1 MHRPAYSTL
10 FLAAFLCLFQ
20 LGLLS
25 ACGGCARH
33 DEEGPGPAVH
43 SSAREGLSTSVH
55 GSAGSSAQV
64 LNPPPVPE
72 TDVRPEE
79 AHLSQE
85 AQITSAYLILLQAMS
100 HADEDAAVKAAE
112 ILATG
117 TGELALPV
125 EHWIE
130 GALWFMERKSVN
142 AIPYLRAARQAQPED
157 VHLLLLYSEALSDH
171 NFAKEALAALN
182 AYLTRHKDN
191 PEVLM
196 QKGIILFKDNKPQE
210 AIATFESIGRFE
222 RTGFVEYYHAR
233 ALMTLGQDAKALQH
247 VRAAI
252 KLLPD
257 FGEALALQAFLCERT
272 GELKE
277 ARSAYEKL
285 LKTPYAPK
293 DIVLRLINISLKLN
307 QPTKALDYYQQG
319 PGEDTG
325 FKLMAASLFTEFR
338 HYLQA
343 ERILKSVAASP
354 DAPAEVY
361 LFLADLTYEQR
372 RDLTSA
378 LKWLDHIPNNGDY
391 AQRKLLLTA
400 QLQTQAG
407 SMEAALATIR
417 SGKDRFPASPD
428 FVNLEARIL
437 SRQNQ
442 REEAIKTAQE
452 GVARW
457 PDNMELAFLLGTLLA
472 ENGQTQQAFAIME
485 GIIAKDNSNYLAL
498 NYVGYTLANENRDVP
513 RALTLLT
520 RANALAPNQFYILDS
535 LAWAHYRAGNL
546 DEAWKYIRKAVQLDS
561 DADPEIWEHYGDIA
575 LSRGLHSEAREAY
588 RKALLKN
595 STEQLKKKLEALSG
609 DK

>member
-72 TDVRPEE
+72 TDVRTEE

-343 ERILKSVAASP
+343 ERRAS
-354 DAPAEVY
+354 
-361 LFLADLTYEQR
+361 
-372 RDLTSA
+372 
-378 LKWLDHIPNNGDY
+378 
-391 AQRKLLLTA
+391 
-400 QLQTQAG
+400 
-407 SMEAALATIR
+407 
-417 SGKDRFPASPD
+417 
-428 FVNLEARIL
+428 
-437 SRQNQ
+437 
-442 REEAIKTAQE
+442 
-452 GVARW
+452 
-457 PDNMELAFLLGTLLA
+457 
-472 ENGQTQQAFAIME
+472 
-485 GIIAKDNSNYLAL
+485 
-498 NYVGYTLANENRDVP
+498 
-513 RALTLLT
+513 
-520 RANALAPNQFYILDS
+520 
-535 LAWAHYRAGNL
+535 
-546 DEAWKYIRKAVQLDS
+546 
-561 DADPEIWEHYGDIA
+561 
-575 LSRGLHSEAREAY
+575 
-588 RKALLKN
+588 
-595 STEQLKKKLEALSG
+595 
-609 DK
+609 